1 MIEYIY
7 CTFDG
12 QEMDSVTCSVYCNG
26 ETIGGGPME
35 RYNKVYKLA
44 YEITTPGS
52 YFALCEGKKGS
63 ESQFK
68 TFPFTVYEEPV
79 PEVIDIEDIM
89 AKLNTIKEKLGSE
102 DQESLQDMINELTS
116 YETGVSPLPYLK
128 PITALNTN
136 ISIFLEANN
145 SMLVDQTGEGLTGG
159 KIVFKDKST
168 DEEFVTY
175 TKLGYWG
182 IYLPVG
188 AYDVTLTYKD
198 YTATDVLVVG

>member
-26 ETIGGGPME
+26 ETIGGGSME
-35 RYNKVYKLA
+35 RYNKVYKL
-44 YEITTPGS
+44 EFDITKPGS

-63 ESQFK
+63 ESYFR

-79 PEVIDIEDIM
+79 PELIDVEAIM
-89 AKLNTIKEKLGSE
+89 IKLNTIKEKLGNE
-102 DQESLQDMINELTS
+102 DQESLQDLINELTS

-145 SMLVDQTGEGLTGG
+145 SMLIDQNGEGLTGG
-159 KIVFKDKST
+159 KIVFIDKET
-168 DEEFVTY
+168 GDEYVTY

-182 IYLPVG
+182 IYLPV
-188 AYDVTLTYKD
+188 ATYDVTLTYED
-198 YTATDVLVVG
+198 YTATDSLIVG